1 MQYRKL
7 GNTDIKVSPM
17 ALGCWPFAGG
27 AVWGPQD
34 DNDSIAT
41 VHASLDNG
49 INFFDT
55 AEGYENGKS
64 EDVLGAALKGRRD
77 EAVIA
82 TKVSPNH
89 LGAEDVVLSCERSL
103 RFLKTDYIDLYQ
115 VHWPSRSAVQP
126 AQQRGKQAVGA
137 GGGSSRE
144 VPLAETVDA
153 LERLKRQGK
162 IRSIGVSNFAVRD
175 LSKVLKMTQI
185 VTDQLPYSLLW
196 RAIEYEIKPLCV
208 KNTVGIICYSP
219 LAQGLLAGRYKSA
232 DEVPEGLARTRIFSN
247 TRPMA
252 RHSEPG
258 CEGEAFGAIRKI
270 KKVAD
275 GLGQPLAAVAL
286 AWVRQRRG
294 VTSFLVG
301 ARKPAELTQNLPAL
315 DLKLSAETVRELSAT
330 TEAVKRKI
338 GKNADPWN
346 SENRMR

>member
-27 AVWGPQD
+27 AVWGYQD
-34 DNDSIAT
+34 DKDSIAT

-64 EDVLGAALKGRRD
+64 EQVLGAALKGRRSQ
-77 EAVIA
+77 AVIA

-89 LGAEDVVLSCERSL
+89 LSAEDVVLSCDRSL
-103 RFLKTDYIDLYQ
+103 QMLQTDYVDLYQ
-115 VHWPSRSAVQP
+115 VHWPSRSAVQTQP
-126 AQQRGKQAVGA
+126 SGRAAVGS
-137 GGGSSRE
+137 GGTTTRE
-144 VPLAETVDA
+144 TPLEETVNA

-162 IRSIGVSNFAVRD
+162 VRAIGVSNFAMRD
-175 LSKVLKMTQI
+175 LSNILKMTGV

-196 RAIEYEIKPLCV
+196 RAIEWEIKPLCV
-208 KNTVGIICYSP
+208 KNRVGIICYSP
-219 LAQGLLAGRYKSA
+219 LAQGLLTGRYRSA
-232 DEVPEGLARTRIFSN
+232 DDVPEGLARTRIFSSK
-247 TRPMA
+247 RPAA

-258 CEGEAFGAIRKI
+258 CEEEAFAAIRKI
-270 KKVAD
+270 RKVAD
-275 GLGQPLAAVAL
+275 GLGQPMAAVAL
-286 AWVRQRRG
+286 AWVKQRRG

-301 ARKPAELTQNLPAL
+301 ARKPSELTQNLPAL
-315 DLKLSAETVRELSAT
+315 DIRLPSDVVKDLNSITDG
-330 TEAVKRKI
+330 VKRII

-346 SENRMR
+346 SQNRMR